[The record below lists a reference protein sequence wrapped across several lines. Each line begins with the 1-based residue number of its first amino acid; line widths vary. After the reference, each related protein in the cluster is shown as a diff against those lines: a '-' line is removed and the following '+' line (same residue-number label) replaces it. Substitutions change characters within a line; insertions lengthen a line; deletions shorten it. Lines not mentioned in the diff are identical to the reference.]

1 MNRKTLYLA
10 IGDVD
15 DDLIAEASRAGGRRT
30 GRARVIRWGSIA
42 ACLLLICAGALFG
55 VRRDV
60 IVYNNASTL
69 ADSKVFVPSDA
80 VAVTMDEG
88 ELWTHYGLKEFPA
101 RLGDMDREEEGFF
114 VIYRVGEQV
123 VQDANTVYYR
133 SEDGTRSLSVTLKT
147 AESQTWAE
155 GLTVSEI
162 DGVPLLLGIS
172 EDSSVCWAEMYL
184 GEVRVRIRAYGV
196 KTDAF
201 TAVLREW
208 IRSQT

>member
-1 MNRKTLYLA
+1 MNRKSLYLA

-15 DDLIAEASRAGGRRT
+15 DDLIAEASRAGGRKT
-30 GRARVIRWGSIA
+30 GRARVIRWGGIA

-55 VRRDV
+55 VQRDE

-69 ADSKVFVPSDA
+69 ADSKVYVPSDA
-80 VAVTMDEG
+80 VAIVLNER
-88 ELWTHYGLKEFPA
+88 ELGAHYGLKEIPEA
-101 RLGDMDREEEGFF
+101 LGDMSREKEGSF
-114 VIYRVGEQV
+114 VVYRVGEEI

-155 GLTVSEI
+155 GLATSEI
-162 DGVPLLLGIS
+162 NGVPLLLGVS
-172 EDSSVCWAEMYL
+172 EDSSVYWAEMYL
-184 GEVRVRIRAYGV
+184 GETQVRIRAYGV
-196 KTDAF
+196 EEDAF

-208 IRSQT
+208 IRSQK